1 MASAVYRADRR
12 GPGLSTATSPSYKDE
27 GMSYPVRTMADG
39 EALLRLRLGSTILS
53 LVIAGTLIL
62 ALIPH
67 P

>member
-1 MASAVYRADRR
+1 
-12 GPGLSTATSPSYKDE
+12 
-27 GMSYPVRTMADG
+27 MSYPVRTMADG